1 MEAGHP
7 FHSSQLTRVPRPC
20 RVFYVRAC
28 PELVDLYSSLSPATA
43 RRQRGDDSRRE
54 STRVTRFPLSR
65 KRSCPS
71 LVSIWLTRYLRRGH
85 GEVGC
90 SFTNARTSTPASK
103 RHLREQFNAVNSGH
117 RRRCRGTWG
126 RVHGTSAAY
135 YIRSISP
142 AQARRGPGSEG
153 LWERLVETKRR
164 HGAELL
170 SHLNEVPRPYV
181 SRGLHKL
188 ARVQDG
194 RGIWG

>member
-1 MEAGHP
+1 MGVGPP
-7 FHSSQLTRVPRPC
+7 FRPRS
-20 RVFYVRAC
+20 RGC
-28 PELVDLYSSLSPATA
+28 PVLIASFTTEPAPSLSIYIQVFPQQRAG
-43 RRQRGDDSRRE
+43 RQRGDDSRRE

-126 RVHGTSAAY
+126 RVHGTFCSLLHPQHL
-135 YIRSISP
+135 P

-153 LWERLVETKRR
+153 LGNGSSGRN
-164 HGAELL
+164 GAMV
-170 SHLNEVPRPYV
+170 LNFVY
-181 SRGLHKL
+181 
-188 ARVQDG
+188 
-194 RGIWG
+194 I